1 MTDDLTPGTIARD
14 DNGEPIER
22 DDDNAPSGQPVSAA
36 ARRRVKQP
44 PMLFERTQELL
55 AKIEKACGRKVL
67 SYWTSYRGRVC
78 DADVLALYKL
88 LKRVG
93 RLDHAA
99 LFMKSDGGDPEAAL
113 RIVHLIRKYVDDL
126 DALVPLECASAA
138 TIIALGADRI
148 CMGPLAHLSAI
159 DSSLRHD
166 LSPIDEIDNSRVSV
180 SQDELS
186 RIVRLWNTDAREHH
200 GNPYTDIFKHI
211 HPLVVGAIDRSSSL
225 SMKICREVLGYHI
238 ADDARCQTISQ
249 NLNSEYPSH
258 SYPITSREAERLG
271 LPVEAL
277 GEPVNEMLLELNE
290 LYSEMAQKALTDFD
304 AQNYH
309 DNEILNIIE
318 ASDVQV
324 FYQNDKDWN
333 YIKEERR
340 WQPLNDESSWRIIE
354 MVNGEKRQSN
364 FHIR

>member
-1 MTDDLTPGTIARD
+1 VSQDELSRIVRLWNTDAR
-14 DNGEPIER
+14 
-22 DDDNAPSGQPVSAA
+22 
-36 ARRRVKQP
+36 
-44 PMLFERTQELL
+44 
-55 AKIEKACGRKVL
+55 
-67 SYWTSYRGRVC
+67 
-78 DADVLALYKL
+78 
-88 LKRVG
+88 
-93 RLDHAA
+93 
-99 LFMKSDGGDPEAAL
+99 DPEAAL
-113 RIVHLIRKYVDDL
+113 RIVHLIRENIGAL
-126 DALVPLECASAA
+126 NALVPLECASAA
-138 TIIALGADRI
+138 TIVALGADEI
-148 CMGPLAHLSAI
+148 QMGPLAHLSAI

-186 RIVRLWNTDAREHH
+186 RIVRLWNTDARDHH
-200 GNPYTDIFKHI
+200 ANPYTDIFKHI

-238 ADDARCQTISQ
+238 ADDARCQSISQ
-249 NLNSEYPSH
+249 NLNSDYPSH

-271 LPVEAL
+271 LPITRL
-277 GEPVNEMLLELNE
+277 DDGVNDMLLELNE

-318 ASDVQV
+318 ADGVQV

-354 MVNGEKRQSN
+354 LLDGEKRQSN

>member
-1 MTDDLTPGTIARD
+1 MTDVLPAAKPKPAKKSAKNKAEKTARA
-14 DNGEPIER
+14 I
-22 DDDNAPSGQPVSAA
+22 
-36 ARRRVKQP
+36 KQP
-44 PMLFERTQELL
+44 PMLFDKTQALV
-55 AKIEKACGRKVL
+55 KRVEKACGRKVL
-67 SYWTSYRGRVC
+67 TYWTSHRGRVC

-88 LKRVG
+88 LKRIG
-93 RLDHAA
+93 PLDNAA

-113 RIVHLIRKYVDDL
+113 RIVHLIREYVGSL
-126 DALVPLECASAA
+126 QALVPLECASAA
-138 TIIALGADRI
+138 TIVALGADDIR
-148 CMGPLAHLSAI
+148 MGPLAHLSAI

-180 SQDELS
+180 SQDELA
-186 RIVRLWNTDAREHH
+186 RIVRLWNEDSKDHH
-200 GNPYTDIFKHI
+200 ANPYTDVFKHI

-238 ADDARCQTISQ
+238 EDRAKCETISQ
-249 NLNSEYPSH
+249 NLNSDYPSH
-258 SYPITSREAERLG
+258 TYPITSREAGKLRLPASG
-271 LPVEAL
+271 LDGDL
-277 GEPVNEMLLELNE
+277 NEMLLELNE

-318 ASDVQV
+318 ADGMQV

-354 MVNGEKRQSN
+354 NSGGKKKKSN
-364 FHIR
+364 FYIR

>member
-1 MTDDLTPGTIARD
+1 MNEAA
-14 DNGEPIER
+14 PIPEG
-22 DDDNAPSGQPVSAA
+22 AE
-36 ARRRVKQP
+36 ARRTWPSVKIKQP
-44 PMLFERTQELL
+44 PVLFDQTQALI
-55 AKIEKACGRKVL
+55 KRIEKACGRKVL
-67 SYWTSYRGRVC
+67 SYWTSHRGRVC

-93 RLDHAA
+93 RLDDAS
-99 LFMKSDGGDPEAAL
+99 LFLKSDGGDPEAAL
-113 RIVHLIRKYVDDL
+113 RIVHLIREYVGKL

-138 TIIALGADRI
+138 TIIALGADKI
-148 CMGPLAHLSAI
+148 HMGPLAHLSAI

-186 RIVRLWNTDAREHH
+186 RIVRLWNEDAKDHH
-200 GNPYTDIFKHI
+200 TNPYTDIFEHI

-238 ADDARCQTISQ
+238 DDQAKCEEISQ
-249 NLNSEYPSH
+249 NLNSDYPSH
-258 SYPITSREAERLG
+258 SYPITSREAARLG
-271 LPVEAL
+271 LPIAPL
-277 GEPVNEMLLELNE
+277 DGDINQMLLEINE
-290 LYSEMAQKALTDFD
+290 LYSEMAQKSLTDFNE
-304 AQNYH
+304 QNYH

-318 ASDVQV
+318 ADGVQV
-324 FYQNDKDWN
+324 YYQNDKDWN

-354 MVNGEKRQSN
+354 LVDGEKKASN

>member
-1 MTDDLTPGTIARD
+1 MSKKSFAA
-14 DNGEPIER
+14 EAK
-22 DDDNAPSGQPVSAA
+22 APKKGKADKSAPKQGA
-36 ARRRVKQP
+36 KVKQP
-44 PMLFERTQELL
+44 PMLFDQTQKLL
-55 AKIEKACGRKVL
+55 KKIEATCGRRVL
-67 SYWTSYRGRVC
+67 SYWTSHRGRVC
-78 DADVLALYKL
+78 DADVLALHKL
-88 LKRVG
+88 LRRVG
-93 RLDHAA
+93 RLDEAT
-99 LFMKSDGGDPEAAL
+99 LFLKSDGGDPEAAL
-113 RIVHLIRKYVDDL
+113 RIVHLIREYVGSL
-126 DALVPLECASAA
+126 NALVPLECASAA
-138 TIIALGADRI
+138 TIVALGADEI
-148 CMGPLAHLSAI
+148 HMGPLAHLSAI

-186 RIVRLWNTDAREHH
+186 RIVRLWNAESKDHH
-200 GNPYTDIFKHI
+200 ANPYTDMFKHI

-238 ADDARCQTISQ
+238 DDDEKCESISA
-249 NLNSEYPSH
+249 NLNSNYPSH
-258 SYPITSREAERLG
+258 TYPITSREAGRLG
-271 LPVEAL
+271 LPVSEL
-277 GEPVNEMLLELNE
+277 SGELNEMLLELNE

-318 ASDVQV
+318 ADGMQV

-354 MVNGEKRQSN
+354 IVDGKKRKSN

>member
-1 MTDDLTPGTIARD
+1 M
-14 DNGEPIER
+14 
-22 DDDNAPSGQPVSAA
+22 SAKSRKTEAKTTKKNKA
-36 ARRRVKQP
+36 AKHNKDAFNKATTVKQP
-44 PMLFERTQELL
+44 PMLFDKTQKLL
-55 AKIEKACGRKVL
+55 KRIEKTCGRQVL
-67 SYWTSYRGRVC
+67 SYWTSHRGRVC
-78 DADVLALYKL
+78 DADVLALHKL

-93 RLDHAA
+93 RLDEAT
-99 LFMKSDGGDPEAAL
+99 LFLKSDGGDPEAAL
-113 RIVHLIRKYVDDL
+113 RIVHLIRENVKSLNAV
-126 DALVPLECASAA
+126 VPLECASAA
-138 TIIALGADRI
+138 TIVALGADEI
-148 CMGPLAHLSAI
+148 QMGPLAHLSAI

-186 RIVRLWNTDAREHH
+186 RIVRLWNAEAKDHH
-200 GNPYTDIFKHI
+200 ANPYTDMFNHI

-238 ADDARCQTISQ
+238 EDENKCKAISES
-249 NLNSEYPSH
+249 LNSNYPSH
-258 SYPITSREAERLG
+258 TYPITSREARRLG
-271 LPVEAL
+271 LPVSEL
-277 GEPVNEMLLELNE
+277 TSELNEMLLELNE

-318 ASDVQV
+318 ASGMQV

-333 YIKEERR
+333 YIEKERR

-354 MVNGEKRQSN
+354 LIDGKKRKSN
-364 FHIR
+364 FYIR